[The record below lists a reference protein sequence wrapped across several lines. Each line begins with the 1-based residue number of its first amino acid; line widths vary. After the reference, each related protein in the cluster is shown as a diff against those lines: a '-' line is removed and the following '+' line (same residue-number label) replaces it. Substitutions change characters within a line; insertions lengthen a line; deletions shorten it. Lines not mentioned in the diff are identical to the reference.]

1 VARADLV
8 QLGERELHRL
18 DPTLAPVILRAVI
31 VVLLVAAL
39 GLGLGFA
46 AAPHLG
52 WASPFSLPTH
62 VSFRG
67 TYYEPDPPTQV
78 GCSKSRGAHRVGSV
92 FGYFT
97 TSKPIL
103 LTHYEWAHQT
113 KATWIL
119 VGVRPGCFKVYAD
132 TGNMG

>member
-1 VARADLV
+1 
-8 QLGERELHRL
+8 
-18 DPTLAPVILRAVI
+18 VIFRVVI

-39 GLGLGFA
+39 ILGLGFA

-52 WASPFSLPTH
+52 WASPFALPTH
-62 VSFRG
+62 VTFRG
-67 TYYEPDPPTQV
+67 TYYEPDPPAQRECTK
-78 GCSKSRGAHRVGSV
+78 SKGAHRVGSV

-103 LTHYEWAHQT
+103 ITHYEWVRQT
-113 KATWIL
+113 KVTWIL

-132 TGNMG
+132 TGDMG